1 MVRNGGILALAVGG
15 VNRGPPVLFWSAANR
30 RCASIVANPGQAPGG
45 DAFASSMGL
54 ALNYQRADF
63 GDPLPE

>member
-45 DAFASSMGL
+45 SRRPALDGL
-54 ALNYQRADF
+54 RQT
-63 GDPLPE
+63 G